1 MKKVIESLIK
11 INFIFFIGMIALTLL
26 SIINTN
32 NKIMIYILASS
43 FQLILVS
50 FPLKLSL
57 TTIDSKRYRLASYIG
72 ILFSLFT
79 SVIYFIPVKV
89 LIHSSDDLLAFGQVL
104 FSLSFL
110 VVSLFMG
117 IINYLLSLNIDNE
130 KINESRKICITLLT
144 VNIMLILAS
153 LTNLIAFEYIKLIF
167 YFFIISTIIIL
178 NLIAKIR
185 IWMKYHKDEK
195 NSNDKL

>member
-1 MKKVIESLIK
+1 
-11 INFIFFIGMIALTLL
+11 
-26 SIINTN
+26 
-32 NKIMIYILASS
+32 
-43 FQLILVS
+43 
-50 FPLKLSL
+50 
-57 TTIDSKRYRLASYIG
+57 
-72 ILFSLFT
+72 
-79 SVIYFIPVKV
+79 
-89 LIHSSDDLLAFGQVL
+89 
-104 FSLSFL
+104 
-110 VVSLFMG
+110 MG
-117 IINYLLSLNIDNE
+117 IVNYLLSLNIDNE

-178 NLIAKIR
+178 NLISKIR

>member
-11 INFIFFIGMIALTLL
+11 INFTFFIGMIALTLL

-32 NKIMIYILASS
+32 NKTMIYILAAS

-89 LIHSSDDLLAFGQVL
+89 LIHSSDDLLAFGQVF

-117 IINYLLSLNIDNE
+117 IVNYLLSLNIDNE

-178 NLIAKIR
+178 NLISKIR
-185 IWMKYHKDEK
+185 IWMKYHKNEK

>member
-57 TTIDSKRYRLASYIG
+57 TTIDSKTLEYYS
-72 ILFSLFT
+72 
-79 SVIYFIPVKV
+79 P
-89 LIHSSDDLLAFGQVL
+89 
-104 FSLSFL
+104 
-110 VVSLFMG
+110 
-117 IINYLLSLNIDNE
+117 YL
-130 KINESRKICITLLT
+130 
-144 VNIMLILAS
+144 
-153 LTNLIAFEYIKLIF
+153 
-167 YFFIISTIIIL
+167 
-178 NLIAKIR
+178 
-185 IWMKYHKDEK
+185 HQ
-195 NSNDKL
+195 

>member
-57 TTIDSKRYRLASYIG
+57 TTIDSKRYRLTSYIG
-72 ILFSLFT
+72 ILFS
-79 SVIYFIPVKV
+79 IYLIGLADFLVTFIYGFICIFID
-89 LIHSSDDLLAFGQVL
+89 IHSG
-104 FSLSFL
+104 
-110 VVSLFMG
+110 
-117 IINYLLSLNIDNE
+117 
-130 KINESRKICITLLT
+130 
-144 VNIMLILAS
+144 
-153 LTNLIAFEYIKLIF
+153 
-167 YFFIISTIIIL
+167 
-178 NLIAKIR
+178 
-185 IWMKYHKDEK
+185 
-195 NSNDKL
+195 